1 MMMRRIVTKEIM
13 AAIPR
18 SELMMM
24 RERLLN
30 LETATPRKSQEEKK
44 RNLKSEID
52 RNRTQKH
59 ELFRNFL
66 GLGQSVIRF
75 ANVGVK
81 STCKSKLETCI

>member
-1 MMMRRIVTKEIM
+1 MMMRRTVTKEIV

-24 RERLLN
+24 RERILN

-44 RNLKSEID
+44 RKLKTEFD

-59 ELFRNFL
+59 QFFRNFL
-66 GLGQSVIRF
+66 GLGQSVI
-75 ANVGVK
+75 
-81 STCKSKLETCI
+81 L